1 MFKTRQIKTQI
12 LGEKLKDA
20 RETSK
25 ITIAQASK
33 ETKIPANYLK
43 YIEEG
48 DYKNLPAYIYV
59 IAYLRKYAEI
69 LNLDIEEILEQFRA
83 ERGISENLF
92 KPTKIDSNASH
103 FIKRPT
109 LIVTPKRIGLI
120 LAILVIALLFGYFWH
135 QLSYLVNPPS
145 LKITQPASDLTTQ
158 EESIEISGRT
168 EPDIYLTVNG
178 QELYVDKKGN
188 FEGVVSLGAGLN
200 ILKFEAKDR
209 FGKISTVIRRIMV
222 IK

>member
-25 ITIAQASK
+25 VTIAQISK
-33 ETKIPANYLK
+33 KTKIPANYLK

-48 DYKNLPAYIYV
+48 DYKNLPADIYV
-59 IAYLRKYAEI
+59 IAYLRKYAEV

-92 KPTKIDSNASH
+92 KPTKIDSGASH

-145 LKITQPASDLTTQ
+145 LKITQPVSD
-158 EESIEISGRT
+158 
-168 EPDIYLTVNG
+168 LTVNG

-188 FEGVVSLGAGLN
+188 FEGVVSLEAGLN

-209 FGKISTVIRRIMV
+209 FGKINTTIRKVILT
-222 IK
+222 K